1 MKIQLSEIS
10 IREIT
15 TGYTNDNQEGVVGYF
30 GKLNIRPKYQREFVY
45 KGAQQKAV
53 IETVQKDFPLNVM
66 YWVKN
71 PDGTFTVPELPPEGK
86 FTKITNELGTYEV
99 LDGQQR
105 TISICEYVAG
115 SFSYNGMYFHSLT
128 DVEQNQILD
137 YKLMVYF
144 CEGNDK
150 EKLDWF
156 RTINIAG
163 EKLYDQELRNAI
175 YTGTWLTDAKR
186 YFSKIGCAA
195 YGLGSDYMNGH
206 LNRQDY
212 LEKVI
217 GWIAKDDSNEGIN
230 NYMSKH
236 QHDENATELWEY
248 FKAVINWVQSVFIDT
263 ESEMKGLEWGRLYE
277 TYHNTN
283 YNQNEISSKLLK
295 LDADPYINNLKGVYE
310 YILGG
315 EMDTKLLE
323 VRLFDE
329 ATKKSKYF
337 IQTQAAEENETS
349 NCPLCT
355 IGHDSNKTRIYRF
368 DEMDADHVKAW
379 SNGGT
384 TNSDNCEMLCK
395 THNRAKGN
403 K

>member
-1 MKIQLSEIS
+1 MKIQLNEIS

-15 TGYTNDNQEGVVGYF
+15 TGYSNDNEEGVIGYF

-45 KGAQQKAV
+45 KDQQQRAV
-53 IETVQKDFPLNVM
+53 IETVSKDFPLNVM

-71 PDGTFTVPELPPEGK
+71 SDGTFTVPELPPEDK

-128 DVEQNQILD
+128 NVEQNQILD

-163 EKLYDQELRNAI
+163 APLYDQELRNAI

-186 YFSKIGCAA
+186 YFSKTNCGA
-195 YGLGSDYMNGH
+195 YGLGSDYMNGSPI
-206 LNRQDY
+206 RQDY
-212 LEKVI
+212 LETTIK
-217 GWIAKDDSNEGIN
+217 WISGDTIEE
-230 NYMSKH
+230 YMSKH
-236 QHDENATELWEY
+236 QHDTDASKLWEY
-248 FKAVINWVQSVFIDT
+248 FKSIIEWIKCIFPNYRK
-263 ESEMKGLEWGRLYE
+263 EMKGLDWGILYNKHKDKSFNSAE
-277 TYHNTN
+277 
-283 YNQNEISSKLLK
+283 
-295 LDADPYINNLKGVYE
+295 
-310 YILGG
+310 
-315 EMDTKLLE
+315 LE
-323 VRLFDE
+323 EKITELMKDE
-329 ATKKSKYF
+329 EVTKKSGIYEYVLTGNEKYLNIRAF
-337 IQTQAAEENETS
+337 ADNQKRESYERQLGICPICKEHYEITEMEGDHITPWHEGGKTDTK
-349 NCPLCT
+349 NCQ
-355 IGHDSNKTRIYRF
+355 
-368 DEMDADHVKAW
+368 
-379 SNGGT
+379 
-384 TNSDNCEMLCK
+384 MLCK
-395 THNRAKGN
+395 EDNRRKSG